1 MRLPRFTKLYRLRD
15 YNFTLVFLVLALS
28 ILGVLV
34 VGSARDIYQGK
45 QIIGVIIGLIAM
57 AVVSLMDYK
66 WVLNFYWLLYGIAVL
81 SLGLVLVI
89 GQEVNGATRWINL
102 GFTTFQPSELAKI
115 LLILFFARFIM
126 RHEEDLNDKWTLLK
140 YAGLCGIPLALIVV
154 EPNLSTTICTAL
166 VLCLIIYIGGLSY
179 RFILRVL
186 LILIPVT
193 VIFLSIAVQPNQ
205 PFLKDYQQ
213 KRILAFLEPEKYAS
227 DEAYQQNNSVM
238 AIGSGQLTGKGLDNN
253 TTTSVKNGNFISE
266 PQTDFIFAIVG
277 EELGFVGSCLVI
289 ALLLLI
295 VIQCILIGIRAQ
307 NLAGRIICCGV
318 GGLIGIQSFI
328 NIAVATKMI
337 PNTGVPLPF
346 VSYGLTSLVSLYI
359 GMGLVLNVGLQNRR
373 YLGGEKNEYRIYRP

>member
-1 MRLPRFTKLYRLRD
+1 MRLPRFTKPYRLKD

-34 VGSARDIYQGK
+34 VGSARDIYQGR
-45 QIIGVIIGLIAM
+45 QIIGVVIGLAAM
-57 AVVSLMDYK
+57 AVVSLMDYE
-66 WVLNFYWLLYGIAVL
+66 WILNFYWLLYGIAVL
-81 SLGLVLVI
+81 SLALVLVI

-140 YAGLCGIPLALIVV
+140 YAGLCGIPLALIIV

-205 PFLKDYQQ
+205 PFLKEYQQ

-359 GMGLVLNVGLQNRR
+359 GIGFVLNVGLQPKK
-373 YLGGEKNEYRIYRP
+373 YQ

>member
-1 MRLPRFTKLYRLRD
+1 MRLPRFTKPYRLKD

-34 VGSARDIYQGK
+34 VGSARDIYQSR
-45 QIIGVIIGLIAM
+45 QIIGVVIGLVAM
-57 AVVSLMDYK
+57 AVVSLMDYE
-66 WVLNFYWLLYGIAVL
+66 WILNFYWLLYGIAVL
-81 SLGLVLVI
+81 SLALVLVI

-140 YAGLCGIPLALIVV
+140 YAGLCGVPLALIIV

-205 PFLKDYQQ
+205 PFLKEYQQ

-359 GMGLVLNVGLQNRR
+359 GIGFVLNVGLQPKK
-373 YLGGEKNEYRIYRP
+373 YQ